1 MHAAVVATSSPT
13 HPAAP
18 LSTDPALAIMV
29 VDDFSMMRDLVS
41 TILLTYGHAVV
52 TAGNG
57 REAVELFGSRDLDVI
72 FMDCEMPEMDG
83 YLATKAI
90 RERERELAATGKL
103 VLPVYIVAM
112 TANAMRE
119 DRARCLAAGMDDF
132 LSKPVR
138 RVDLE
143 RALENRKDFVL
154 QQAVEETALR
164 QSSSKTPGGAAAAA
178 VAAVAASAP
187 PPASSGAPL
196 KKARSKKKSSKKAA

>member
-1 MHAAVVATSSPT
+1 
-13 HPAAP
+13 
-18 LSTDPALAIMV
+18 
-29 VDDFSMMRDLVS
+29 
-41 TILLTYGHAVV
+41 
-52 TAGNG
+52 
-57 REAVELFGSRDLDVI
+57 
-72 FMDCEMPEMDG
+72 MDG

-90 RERERELAATGKL
+90 LERERELAATGKL

-154 QQAVEETALR
+154 QQAVEETVLR
-164 QSSSKTPGGAAAAA
+164 KSSSKTPGGAAAAA